1 MGPGDK
7 FCLQWNDFERNISEA
22 FKELREEKD
31 FFDVTL
37 ACEEE
42 EIQAHKLILAACSPF
57 FRSVLT
63 ENLHCMQCWGCGWG
77 NWVLPLHH
85 FACIFCVSEPSSID
99 SNMIIRCCTWKVSS
113 LVTSSRYSTS
123 CIMERS
129 TLLKRTSPPSW
140 QRRRISRWRVSP
152 SPRPPAAQPRPR
164 QAQPRPQLLLRQNTN
179 AGVMQVND

>member
-57 FRSVLT
+57 FRLVLT
-63 ENLHCMQCWGCGWG
+63 ENLHCVQCEGFWGTKFFHSIILHVFFAFQ
-77 NWVLPLHH
+77 NPLP
-85 FACIFCVSEPSSID
+85 SIQ
-99 SNMIIRCCTWKVSS
+99 T
-113 LVTSSRYSTS
+113 
-123 CIMERS
+123 
-129 TLLKRTSPPSW
+129 
-140 QRRRISRWRVSP
+140 
-152 SPRPPAAQPRPR
+152 
-164 QAQPRPQLLLRQNTN
+164 
-179 AGVMQVND
+179 

>member
-57 FRSVLT
+57 FRLVLT
-63 ENLHCMQCWGCGWG
+63 ENVLMYIVLKVMWEILG
-77 NWVLPLHH
+77 N
-85 FACIFCVSEPSSID
+85 
-99 SNMIIRCCTWKVSS
+99 
-113 LVTSSRYSTS
+113 
-123 CIMERS
+123 
-129 TLLKRTSPPSW
+129 
-140 QRRRISRWRVSP
+140 
-152 SPRPPAAQPRPR
+152 
-164 QAQPRPQLLLRQNTN
+164 
-179 AGVMQVND
+179 

>member
-57 FRSVLT
+57 FRLVFK
-63 ENLHCMQCWGCGWG
+63 ENLHCVQCEGFWG
-77 NWVLPLHH
+77 
-85 FACIFCVSEPSSID
+85 
-99 SNMIIRCCTWKVSS
+99 T
-113 LVTSSRYSTS
+113 
-123 CIMERS
+123 
-129 TLLKRTSPPSW
+129 
-140 QRRRISRWRVSP
+140 
-152 SPRPPAAQPRPR
+152 
-164 QAQPRPQLLLRQNTN
+164 
-179 AGVMQVND
+179 

>member
-63 ENLHCMQCWGCGWG
+63 YIVCNVGDVDGGTEFFHSIILHVFFAFQ
-77 NWVLPLHH
+77 NPLP
-85 FACIFCVSEPSSID
+85 SIQ
-99 SNMIIRCCTWKVSS
+99 T
-113 LVTSSRYSTS
+113 
-123 CIMERS
+123 
-129 TLLKRTSPPSW
+129 
-140 QRRRISRWRVSP
+140 
-152 SPRPPAAQPRPR
+152 
-164 QAQPRPQLLLRQNTN
+164 
-179 AGVMQVND
+179 